1 MSDDARDACC
11 QIVGATTWL
20 DLSELEVV
28 VEVMG
33 D

>member
-1 MSDDARDACC
+1 MSDDARDTCC
-11 QIVGATTWL
+11 QIVGAMTWL
-20 DLSELEVV
+20 DLPELEVV